1 MFVGCNAN
9 DAGLAPAAAITI
21 TITITVVAVTEKC
34 LPIHRLDG

>member
-9 DAGLAPAAAITI
+9 DTGLAPAAAI